1 MGYVFA
7 AYLIIWLCLFGFLG
21 WIALR
26 LRGAGAELAAV
37 EELVREHEAGG
48 PAPTSPAPADGG
60 PRRG

>member
-7 AYLIIWLCLFGFLG
+7 AYLIIWLCLFGYLG

-37 EELVREHEAGG
+37 EDLVREHEAGG
-48 PAPTSPAPADGG
+48 GADRSAR
-60 PRRG
+60 P